1 MTMTPTPPSER
12 SLGRHLP
19 PALDGERLDRQVA
32 AIAERA
38 GLGDRRPRAARR
50 FLSVAVRSLCVGAVA
65 VAAIVSVMAVRSRLI
80 ARLRA
85 EPSASALA
93 GTTFEAPAGGET
105 ITLGDGSR
113 AVLEARSKLTLLA
126 VRPELVRVALERG
139 GVDLDVVHAEGKQF
153 VVEARGYEIR
163 VLGTRFSVRLGETEG
178 AAALEVGVARGRVRV
193 TRARQDVGGAG
204 QKEEAKE
211 EEGEEEDVRVL
222 DAGETWSTAP
232 TTVAVPAPANNDGA
246 PAPAKPSGAGGP
258 AESPRA
264 LLARAEAFRAANE
277 PRAAARLFDAL
288 RVRHRSD
295 PRAGLAAFELGRL
308 RLDRLD
314 DPRGAA
320 EAFNDA
326 IAVAPD
332 APFREDAQARLVEAY
347 EASADRARC
356 LDARAAYLLR
366 YPRGVHRDKIAARC
380 PE

>member
-1 MTMTPTPPSER
+1 M
-12 SLGRHLP
+12 GRHLP
-19 PALDGERLDRQVA
+19 PALDGARLDRQVA
-32 AIAERA
+32 AIAERVA
-38 GLGDRRPRAARR
+38 RRPRGRI
-50 FLSVAVRSLCVGAVA
+50 LSSLAVRTTCGSVVA
-65 VAAIVSVMAVRSRLI
+65 LAAIVSIMAVRSRLI

-85 EPSASALA
+85 EPPGAALA
-93 GTTFEAPAGGET
+93 GTTFEAPTGGET

-113 AVLEARSKLTLLA
+113 AVLEARSKLTLVT

-163 VLGTRFSVRLGETEG
+163 VLGTRFSVRMGGSEG
-178 AAALEVGVARGRVRV
+178 GTALEVRVARGRVRV
-193 TRARQDVGGAG
+193 TRESEDGAG
-204 QKEEAKE
+204 
-211 EEGEEEDVRVL
+211 EGQDVRVL

-232 TTVAVPAPANNDGA
+232 VAESEGA
-246 PAPAKPSGAGGP
+246 PPSQPKPPVAASSG
-258 AESPRA
+258 ESSSA

-288 RVRHRSD
+288 RARHRSD

-320 EAFNDA
+320 EAFNDS
-326 IAVAPD
+326 IAVAPN

-347 EASADRARC
+347 DAARDRSRC
-356 LDARAAYLLR
+356 LGARAAYLLR

>member
-1 MTMTPTPPSER
+1 MT
-12 SLGRHLP
+12 
-19 PALDGERLDRQVA
+19 
-32 AIAERA
+32 
-38 GLGDRRPRAARR
+38 
-50 FLSVAVRSLCVGAVA
+50 
-65 VAAIVSVMAVRSRLI
+65 VRSRLL
-80 ARLRA
+80 ARLRTETNGA
-85 EPSASALA
+85 ALA

-113 AVLEARSKLTLLA
+113 VVLEARSRLTLLT
-126 VRPELVRVALERG
+126 VRPELMRLALERG
-139 GVDLDVVHAEGKQF
+139 GADLDVVHTEGKEL
-153 VVEARGYEIR
+153 VVDARGYEIR

-178 AAALEVGVARGRVRV
+178 APALEVRVARGRVRV
-193 TRARQDVGGAG
+193 TRGPQGERAG
-204 QKEEAKE
+204 ENA
-211 EEGEEEDVRVL
+211 GPDVRVL
-222 DAGETWSTAP
+222 SAGETWSTASTASTSSLSP
-232 TTVAVPAPANNDGA
+232 ATVSPPGGEAPPRPA
-246 PAPAKPSGAGGP
+246 SLAGTALG
-258 AESPRA
+258 ESPRA

-347 EASADRARC
+347 DASSDRARC

-366 YPRGVHRDKIAARC
+366 YPRGLYRDKIAAHC